1 VKNPVGLQVFANRL
15 RSLRQA
21 RGYSQQK
28 LADIANV
35 EQSTIKRIELRQL
48 APTLDLL
55 ISLSRA
61 LALDVRDLV
70 DDPAITHSDP
80 EVSPAVVSSPAY
92 PSIGQAGGKMPQH
105 PGPGDEAV
113 TKG

>member
-1 VKNPVGLQVFANRL
+1 MKNPAGLRAFSERL
-15 RSLRQA
+15 RLLRKQ

-35 EQSTIKRIELRQL
+35 EQSTIKRIELVQL

-61 LALDVRDLV
+61 LDLEVRDLV
-70 DDPAITHSDP
+70 DDPAITNSDK
-80 EVSPAVVSSPAY
+80 EV
-92 PSIGQAGGKMPQH
+92 
-105 PGPGDEAV
+105 
-113 TKG
+113 

>member
-1 VKNPVGLQVFANRL
+1 MKNPAGLKAFSERL
-15 RSLRQA
+15 RCLRKQ

-35 EQSTIKRIELRQL
+35 EQSTIKRIELVQL

-61 LALDVRDLV
+61 LELEVRDLV
-70 DDPAITHSDP
+70 DDPAITHSD
-80 EVSPAVVSSPAY
+80 EK
-92 PSIGQAGGKMPQH
+92 I
-105 PGPGDEAV
+105 
-113 TKG
+113 

>member
-1 VKNPVGLQVFANRL
+1 VKNPAGLRAFSERL
-15 RSLRQA
+15 RLLRKQ

-35 EQSTIKRIELRQL
+35 EQSTIKRIELVQL

-61 LALDVRDLV
+61 LNLEVRDLV
-70 DDPAITHSDP
+70 DDPAITNSDK
-80 EVSPAVVSSPAY
+80 EV
-92 PSIGQAGGKMPQH
+92 
-105 PGPGDEAV
+105 
-113 TKG
+113 

>member
-1 VKNPVGLQVFANRL
+1 VKNPAGVKAFAERL
-15 RSLRQA
+15 RFLRKQ

-35 EQSTIKRIELRQL
+35 EQSTIKRIELTQL

-61 LALDVRDLV
+61 LELEVRDLV
-70 DDPAITHSDP
+70 DDPAITHSDK
-80 EVSPAVVSSPAY
+80 EV
-92 PSIGQAGGKMPQH
+92 
-105 PGPGDEAV
+105 
-113 TKG
+113 

>member
-1 VKNPVGLQVFANRL
+1 MKNPAGLRAFAERL
-15 RSLRQA
+15 RYLRKE

-35 EQSTIKRIELRQL
+35 EQSSIRRIELVQM

-61 LALDVRDLV
+61 LSLHVRDLV
-70 DDPAITHSDP
+70 DDTAITESDT
-80 EVSPAVVSSPAY
+80 
-92 PSIGQAGGKMPQH
+92 
-105 PGPGDEAV
+105 D
-113 TKG
+113 

>member
-1 VKNPVGLQVFANRL
+1 VKNPAGLRAFSERL
-15 RSLRQA
+15 RLLRKQ

-35 EQSTIKRIELRQL
+35 EQSTIKRIELVQL

-61 LALDVRDLV
+61 LSLEVRDLV
-70 DDPAITHSDP
+70 DDPAITHSDK
-80 EVSPAVVSSPAY
+80 EV
-92 PSIGQAGGKMPQH
+92 
-105 PGPGDEAV
+105 
-113 TKG
+113 

>member
-1 VKNPVGLQVFANRL
+1 MKNPAGLKAFSDRL
-15 RSLRQA
+15 RYLRKQ

-35 EQSTIKRIELRQL
+35 EQSTIRRIERVQL

-61 LALDVRDLV
+61 LELEVRDLV
-70 DDPAITHSDP
+70 DDPAITNSDT
-80 EVSPAVVSSPAY
+80 E
-92 PSIGQAGGKMPQH
+92 I
-105 PGPGDEAV
+105 
-113 TKG
+113 

>member
-1 VKNPVGLQVFANRL
+1 MREDK
-15 RSLRQA
+15 A
-21 RGYSQQK
+21 RGAGYSQKK

-61 LALDVRDLV
+61 LALEVRDLV
-70 DDPAITHSDP
+70 DDLGITNSDP
-80 EVSPAVVSSPAY
+80 EV
-92 PSIGQAGGKMPQH
+92 
-105 PGPGDEAV
+105 
-113 TKG
+113 

>member
-1 VKNPVGLQVFANRL
+1 MKNPAGLRAFSERL
-15 RSLRQA
+15 RLLRNQ

-35 EQSTIKRIELRQL
+35 EQSTIKRIELVQL

-61 LALDVRDLV
+61 LNLEVRDLV
-70 DDPAITHSDP
+70 DDPAITNSDK
-80 EVSPAVVSSPAY
+80 EV
-92 PSIGQAGGKMPQH
+92 
-105 PGPGDEAV
+105 
-113 TKG
+113 

>member
-1 VKNPVGLQVFANRL
+1 MKNPAGLRAFSERL
-15 RSLRQA
+15 RSLRKQ

-35 EQSTIKRIELRQL
+35 EQSTVKRIELVQL

-61 LALDVRDLV
+61 LNLEVRDLV
-70 DDPAITHSDP
+70 DDPAITHSDK
-80 EVSPAVVSSPAY
+80 EV
-92 PSIGQAGGKMPQH
+92 
-105 PGPGDEAV
+105 
-113 TKG
+113 

>member
-1 VKNPVGLQVFANRL
+1 MKNPAGLRAFSERL
-15 RSLRQA
+15 RSLRKQ

-35 EQSTIKRIELRQL
+35 EQSTIKRIELVQL

-61 LALDVRDLV
+61 LSLEVRDLV
-70 DDPAITHSDP
+70 DDPAITHSDK
-80 EVSPAVVSSPAY
+80 E
-92 PSIGQAGGKMPQH
+92 I
-105 PGPGDEAV
+105 
-113 TKG
+113 

>member
-1 VKNPVGLQVFANRL
+1 MKNPAGLQAFAHRFHLL
-15 RSLRQA
+15 RKA

-35 EQSTIKRIELRQL
+35 EQSISKRMELCQL

-61 LALDVRDLV
+61 LALEVHDLV
-70 DDPAITHSDP
+70 DDPAITNSDP
-80 EVSPAVVSSPAY
+80 EVPVKKSAAPP
-92 PSIGQAGGKMPQH
+92 
-105 PGPGDEAV
+105 
-113 TKG
+113 TLTN